1 MNDIMKEL
9 TVGEL
14 LALDEA
20 GETSFEIAQHES
32 GSVMISVR
40 RGGRAV
46 MIRLDG
52 DCIGAGHGE
61 GLTKEKLLAM
71 IGDSIRKTK
80 IYLFYFSKICPIDKA
95 HNAAGQ
101 HLFIRLSLHGLAG
114 QTVKFF

>member
-14 LALDEA
+14 LALDET

-32 GSVMISVR
+32 GSVMISAR
-40 RGGRAV
+40 RGGHAV
-46 MIRLDG
+46 TIRLDG
-52 DCIGAGHGE
+52 DYIGAGHGE

-80 IYLFYFSKICPIDKA
+80 QIDERGATIGESKNPG
-95 HNAAGQ
+95 AAEDTE
-101 HLFIRLSLHGLAG
+101 S
-114 QTVKFF
+114 